1 MQTGGN
7 SVTFRPKSAQ
17 SLHLLTLAAT
27 LRRHW
32 CIVRA
37 IQPPFV
43 YPSKE
48 KLFDLIREEGFE
60 DYSESSFERDKKD
73 ICEQYSIY
81 IKYSKRRNGY
91 FIDINEDDE
100 DITDFKAFLDLLERR
115 ERVEFVN
122 QTLTGVREIGRYLQL
137 EKNPNFSGISHLP
150 TLWEALRAQR
160 VISFGYSAY
169 TQTPAPVRTRL
180 IEPGLLFE
188 YKNRWYLD
196 GWDTEKN
203 EVRTFGLDRMSNLQL
218 TDKHIFQNRS
228 DQYRA
233 MRQHVIG
240 VNSAP
245 DTAPVRVVLRLT
257 ALQSNYLQ
265 SLPLHHSQRALPQ
278 TSPEFVDFELFVVL
292 NIELEIEILGLG
304 EAIEVLE
311 PAGLREKIKERIRKS
326 LNPYIPYSQ

>member
-1 MQTGGN
+1 M
-7 SVTFRPKSAQ
+7 
-17 SLHLLTLAAT
+17 TLAAT

-32 CIVRA
+32 CLIRA

-43 YPSKE
+43 YASKE
-48 KLFDLIREEGFE
+48 KLFELVREEGFS

-73 ICEQYSIY
+73 IYEQYGIY
-81 IKYSKRRNGY
+81 IRYSKRRNGY
-91 FIDINEDDE
+91 FIDLKEDDE
-100 DITDFKAFLDLLERR
+100 DITDFKGFLDLLERR

-160 VISFGYSAY
+160 AIAFNYSAY
-169 TQTPAPVRTRL
+169 TPTPAPAQPRL
-180 IEPGLLFE
+180 VEPGLLFE

-196 GWDTEKN
+196 GWDIHKN

-218 TDKHIFQNRS
+218 TDKYISQNRS
-228 DQYRA
+228 HQYRA

-257 ALQSNYLQ
+257 ALQANYLQ
-265 SLPLHHSQRALPQ
+265 SLPLHPSQRALPQ
-278 TSPEFVDFELFVVL
+278 TSRDYVDFELVVVL

-304 EAIEVLE
+304 EAVEVLE
-311 PAGLREKIKERIRKS
+311 PAELRGKIKRRIAETLQKYR
-326 LNPYIPYSQ
+326 

>member
-1 MQTGGN
+1 M
-7 SVTFRPKSAQ
+7 
-17 SLHLLTLAAT
+17 TLAAT

-48 KLFDLIREEGFE
+48 KLFELVRAEGFE

-73 ICEQYSIY
+73 INEQYSIY
-81 IKYSKRRNGY
+81 VKYNKRRNGY
-91 FIDINEDDE
+91 FIDLQEEDE

-137 EKNPNFSGISHLP
+137 EKNPDFAGISHLP
-150 TLWEALRAQR
+150 LLWEALRAQR
-160 VISFGYSAY
+160 VISFEYSAY
-169 TQTPAPVRTRL
+169 RQMPIPAQLRL
-180 IEPGLLFE
+180 VEPGLLFE

-196 GWDTEKN
+196 GWDIRKN
-203 EVRTFGLDRMSNLQL
+203 EVRTFGLDRMTNLQL
-218 TDKHIFQNRS
+218 TDKYISQNRS
-228 DQYRA
+228 NQYRA

-245 DTAPVRVVLRLT
+245 DVDPVRVVLRLT
-257 ALQSNYLQ
+257 ALQANYLQ
-265 SLPLHHSQRALPQ
+265 SLPLHPSQRVLPP
-278 TSPEFVDFELFVVL
+278 TSSEYVDFELFVVL
-292 NIELEIEILGLG
+292 NKELEIEILGMG

-311 PAGLREKIKERIRKS
+311 PADLRVKIQRRIKETLQKYR
-326 LNPYIPYSQ
+326 

>member
-1 MQTGGN
+1 M
-7 SVTFRPKSAQ
+7 S
-17 SLHLLTLAAT
+17 LAAT
-27 LRRHW
+27 LRRHL

-48 KLFDLIREEGFE
+48 KLFVLVREEGFS

-73 ICEQYSIY
+73 ISEHYGIY
-81 IKYSKRRNGY
+81 IKYNKRRNGY
-91 FIDINEDDE
+91 FTDLSEEDE

-137 EKNPNFSGISHLP
+137 EKNPNFAGISHLP
-150 TLWEALRAQR
+150 MLWEALRGHR
-160 VISFGYSAY
+160 IISFAY
-169 TQTPAPVRTRL
+169 QTYTENAPARRRV

-188 YKNRWYLD
+188 FKNRWYLD
-196 GWDTEKN
+196 GWDVEKN
-203 EVRTFGLDRMSNLQL
+203 EVRTFGLDRMTELQF
-218 TDKHIFQNRS
+218 TDQYISQNRS
-228 DQYRA
+228 HQYRA

-245 DTAPVRVVLRLT
+245 DAEPVRVVLRVT
-257 ALQSNYLQ
+257 ALQANYLQ
-265 SLPLHHSQRALPQ
+265 SLPLHFSQRALPRI
-278 TSPEFVDFELFVVL
+278 SPEYVDFELSVVL

-304 EAIEVLE
+304 EAAEVLE
-311 PAGLREKIKERIRKS
+311 PKELRERIRRRIFDTLQK
-326 LNPYIPYSQ
+326 Y